1 MQVFIAGTGKL
12 ATELLQL
19 LSKHDA
25 YRVSPWADRPQAAE
39 KAIVVHAGSGREL
52 DAIVAFCEATHSPL
66 LELSTGSRIE
76 DAPRGFP
83 VVLCP
88 NTNIL
93 MLKFM
98 AMLEQAGPMFRA
110 YPVQLI
116 ESHQAT
122 KTSVPGT
129 AVSIAQSLGMATPDI
144 RSVRDPAVQRTQLQI
159 ADADLPRHAFHQI
172 LIQDGP
178 CSVKLETRVTGEAPY
193 AHGVDQIILAVMR
206 HELENR
212 CYPVMAFIQ
221 QGWL

>member
-1 MQVFIAGTGKL
+1 MQVIIAGTGKL
-12 ATELLQL
+12 ATELCQL
-19 LSKHDA
+19 LSKSAD
-25 YRVSPWADRPQAAE
+25 YQVKPWADRPRTAE
-39 KAIVVHAGSGREL
+39 QAIVVHAGSGREL
-52 DAIVAFCEATHSPL
+52 EDIVAYCEATRSTL

-76 DAPRGFP
+76 SMSCGFP

-98 AMLEQAGPMFRA
+98 AMLEQAGPMFRPYA
-110 YPVQLI
+110 IQVM

-129 AVSIAQSLGMATPDI
+129 AVNIAHSLGVATDDI
-144 RSVRDPAVQRTQLQI
+144 HSVRDPEVQKAQCQI
-159 ADADLPRHAFHQI
+159 ADADLARHAYHQI

-178 CSVKLETRVTGEAPY
+178 CSVKLETRVFGDAPY
-193 AHGVDQIILAVMR
+193 AHGVDQIIKAAMT

-212 CYPVMAFIQ
+212 CYPVMTFIQ

>member
-1 MQVFIAGTGKL
+1 MQVIIAGTGKL
-12 ATELLQL
+12 ATELRQL
-19 LSKHDA
+19 LSKRAD
-25 YRVSPWADRPQAAE
+25 YQVRPWTDRPSPAE

-52 DAIVAFCEATHSPL
+52 DAIAAYCEATRSPL
-66 LELSTGSRIE
+66 LELSTGTDIE
-76 DAPRGFP
+76 AKAHGFP

-93 MLKFM
+93 MLKVM
-98 AMLEQAGPMFRA
+98 AMLEQAGQMFHA
-110 YPVQLI
+110 YPIQLI

-129 AVSIAQSLGMATPDI
+129 AVHIAHSLGIEPGNI
-144 RSVRDPAVQRTQLQI
+144 RSVRDTDTQKAALQI
-159 ADADLPRHAFHQI
+159 AEADLSRHAYHQI

-178 CSVKLETRVTGEAPY
+178 CSVKLETRVTGDTPY
-193 AHGVDQIILAVMR
+193 ANGVDQIIQAVMA

-212 CYPVMAFIQ
+212 CYPVMAFIE